1 MCEDA
6 SFRDLTKPREG
17 PIHQILGTSELQI
30 TVQPS
35 MRRLCFPSYEKASG
49 FVVAGSF
56 QSSLRQ
62 GEGVVTESSSI
73 TSRSFQYLI
82 SLAHV
87 IARTRF
93 GRVLSACE
101 T

>member
-49 FVVAGSF
+49 FVCGCWEFPKQSAAG
-56 QSSLRQ
+56 
-62 GEGVVTESSSI
+62 
-73 TSRSFQYLI
+73 
-82 SLAHV
+82 
-87 IARTRF
+87 
-93 GRVLSACE
+93 
-101 T
+101 